1 MSDTEEVIDL
11 HSMKVTELKQELKSR
26 GLPVSGAK
34 AELIERLENYMQEH
48 EGVEVVEE
56 EETEDSV
63 ENVDEKA
70 SDEKV
75 EEPVSNDISVNA
87 NESQNNAEAAGSP
100 EPQND
105 ISLAEEDDKD
115 AVKVSVNIQNV
126 SEKDR
131 KLARANRF
139 AGGNISGNTTDELKK
154 KQTRAERFG
163 MPAAAASSNISKSD
177 TKEALKRRAERFGTG
192 NSSSSSPLDS
202 SEQAKKLKSRAD
214 RFGTGAIGGGLGTA
228 GSDDKKAAR
237 AARFAMAK

>member
-63 ENVDEKA
+63 EKVDEKA
-70 SDEKV
+70 

-115 AVKVSVNIQNV
+115 AEKVSVNIQNV

-163 MPAAAASSNISKSD
+163 MPAAAASSNTSKSD
-177 TKEALKRRAERFGTG
+177 NKEALKRRAERFGTG
-192 NSSSSSPLDS
+192 SSSSSSPLDS
-202 SEQAKKLKSRAD
+202 SDQAKKLKSRAD